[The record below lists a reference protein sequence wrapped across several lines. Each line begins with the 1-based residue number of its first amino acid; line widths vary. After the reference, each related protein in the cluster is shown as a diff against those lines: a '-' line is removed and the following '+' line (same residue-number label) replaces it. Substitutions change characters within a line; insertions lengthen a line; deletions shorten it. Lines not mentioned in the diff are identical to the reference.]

1 VGFVFDKT
9 RGLDC
14 VFVVE
19 LVLDFVF
26 VELVDALLGGVDFL
40 VVSDDFDDLGGAF
53 KLLLLFLAAA
63 KVVLIL
69 GCDAAEA
76 EEIVLSGDFL
86 ETTRGCILGCDA
98 SKAEEVVLSGDVLVT
113 TRGCFFSGELQDLT
127 VCDFTLVLVEDA
139 ILPVNVEVLVE
150 LVAFLG
156 FAAAV
161 LVLARDLAVFAVDA
175 FSFGFGI
182 VAVVVIVAALAL
194 GFALGGAFFLVE
206 VALVLMTVVLLLDTS
221 LPLFVAF

>member
-1 VGFVFDKT
+1 LAADAILAETGFVFDKT

-19 LVLDFVF
+19 MVLDFVF

-40 VVSDDFDDLGGAF
+40 VVSVDVDDLGGAF
-53 KLLLLFLAAA
+53 KLLLLFFAAA
-63 KVVLIL
+63 KVVLILGCDASKAEEIVLSGDFLEATRGCIL

-86 ETTRGCILGCDA
+86 EA
-98 SKAEEVVLSGDVLVT
+98 
-113 TRGCFFSGELQDLT
+113 TRGCFFFGELQDLT

-150 LVAFLG
+150 LVAF
-156 FAAAV
+156 
-161 LVLARDLAVFAVDA
+161 
-175 FSFGFGI
+175 FGFT
-182 VAVVVIVAALAL
+182 
-194 GFALGGAFFLVE
+194 
-206 VALVLMTVVLLLDTS
+206 ALVLLLRFWFWPETWLS
-221 LPLFVAF
+221 LQ